1 MTFFSGGGRRATMLG
16 ALIGVLGALGLF
28 APTAGAVLVHVGH
41 GQVAGVT
48 PVRGVSPASIPGS
61 FAKHRSGGSNFTP
74 VGTLNYHGGAV
85 MHGASPYLIFWDPA
99 NKIPVSQKAL
109 YERYLADSA
118 ADSGKATNVYSVSRQ
133 YTDTTGFADY
143 QQVWDA
149 SHSITDTHA
158 YPASGQCAQQNPN
171 FTESACLF
179 DSQLQAEISRLI
191 AADGLP
197 TGIGGN
203 APLYFVITPP
213 DVSSCFDAP
222 NQTICADNF
231 YCAFH
236 SNFTDGA
243 STVLY
248 ADMPTVL
255 AANDPKG
262 CQYDQSA
269 YNGTPVVQSPNANP
283 IPDVTMKALSHE
295 YAETITDP
303 VNGGGWYDS
312 SSGQENGDQCNFYNP
327 TSDPANDGNPNAF
340 TPTLGGT
347 EAAGTLY
354 NQSVNGNHYYIQSEW
369 SNGGQNCRMNSTPSA
384 LTAAFTPPSTATPG
398 TAASFDPTA
407 SSAAAGYSSTTWSWG
422 DGTADRFN
430 TGAPAPVSHTFAS
443 KGDYTVTLTLVDKYG
458 NVSKTSHTVPVGPQ
472 PVAAFSFA
480 PPTPQ
485 ATAAVS
491 FDGSASNEPGGSIT
505 GYSWDFGDGS
515 TGTGQTTSHAYA
527 APGTYTVTLT
537 VSDEAA
543 QTNSTT
549 HTVTVTHGPPVSSF
563 TASTPNAPAGAPVA
577 FDGSGSGEVGGTISS
592 YAWSFGD
599 GATGTGATTSH
610 PYTKAGPYTV
620 TLTVTDATGGTA
632 SSTKQ
637 VKISGVPKAQM
648 AIVAGHGI
656 AGVPFGFDG
665 HQSSDTGS
673 TLVSYSWTFGDGGTA
688 TGAAPSHTFK
698 KTGKFSVTLTVTDAS
713 GSTAGVTQA
722 IVVKAPSISKVKVK
736 KGSKSEQLKVTLTG
750 PGVLKLGSKK
760 STVGRPRTVTLKVKL
775 SKAQRSTLKS
785 KHKLTVR
792 YRLTF
797 LPIAGAKSHR
807 TITIKLKSK

>member
-16 ALIGVLGALGLF
+16 ALIGVLGALGVF

-99 NKIPVSQKAL
+99 NKIPASQKAL

-118 ADSGKATNVYSVSRQ
+118 ADSGKPTNVYSVSRQ

-158 YPASGQCAQQNPN
+158 YPASGQCTQQNPN

-197 TGIGGN
+197 TGIAGN

-222 NQTICADNF
+222 NQTICADNY

-236 SNFTDGA
+236 SSFTDGA

-312 SSGQENGDQCNFYNP
+312 GSGQENGDQCNFYNP

-354 NQSVNGNHYYIQSEW
+354 NQSVNANPYYIQSEW
-369 SNGGQNCRMNSTPSA
+369 SNGGHNCEMQSTGKA
-384 LTAAFTPPSTATPG
+384 LTAAFSAPAGVPPG
-398 TAASFDPTA
+398 TTVSFDPSA
-407 SSAAAGYSSTTWSWG
+407 SSSAAGFTSSTWSISG
-422 DGTADRFN
+422 GVSSFN
-430 TGAPAPVSHTFAS
+430 RGAPAPFSHQFT
-443 KGDYTVTLTLVDKYG
+443 
-458 NVSKTSHTVPVGPQ
+458 
-472 PVAAFSFA
+472 
-480 PPTPQ
+480 
-485 ATAAVS
+485 TA
-491 FDGSASNEPGGSIT
+491 
-505 GYSWDFGDGS
+505 
-515 TGTGQTTSHAYA
+515 
-527 APGTYTVTLT
+527 GTYTVTLT
-537 VSDEAA
+537 VVD
-543 QTNSTT
+543 TFGNLSTVS
-549 HTVTVTHGPPVSSF
+549 HTVIAATPTASF
-563 TASTPNAPAGAPVA
+563 TANTTSAPAGSGVV
-577 FDGSGSGEVGGTISS
+577 FDGSGSSEPGGSIAS

-599 GATGTGATTSH
+599 GSSGTGVTTNHAYAT
-610 PYTKAGPYTV
+610 AGTYTV
-620 TLTVTDATGGTA
+620 TLTVTDPAAQTATT
-632 SSTKQ
+632 SQQ

-673 TLVSYSWTFGDGGTA
+673 TLVSYGWTFGDGGTA
-688 TGAAPSHTFK
+688 TGAAPSHAFK

-736 KGSKSEQLKVTLTG
+736 KGSKFEQLKVTLTG